1 VSAIRPPEEWKGRW
15 VSTLEALLFI
25 QEQILGGVMPEMFFG
40 RLDIWAVAA
49 FVQGVRFHLY
59 CGGVEDLRYQE
70 FGAWLRDVRKEFPSG
85 KGWAGL
91 YLEEAKGDHRAA
103 IMRFLERCAEY
114 DAMTRGRST

>member
-1 VSAIRPPEEWKGRW
+1 MVKAAPRRSPGD
-15 VSTLEALLFI
+15 
-25 QEQILGGVMPEMFFG
+25 GGSG
-40 RLDIWAVAA
+40 
-49 FVQGVRFHLY
+49 
-59 CGGVEDLRYQE
+59 GGVEDLRYQE

-91 YLEEAKGDHRAA
+91 YLEEAGGDHRAA